1 MDFATLWLDK
11 RALFPE
17 LIVEEPDK
25 QTGII
30 VVVPAFNE
38 PGINVLL
45 DSLALCEK
53 PQCRTEVIIVVNA
66 PVDAPKEC
74 MLNNK
79 KCVENIKSWK
89 KENKNCFFRLFVFN
103 AGQPSITG
111 WGVGL
116 ARKTGMDEALRRF
129 NKIGKS
135 DGVIVSLDADC
146 KVEKNYFTAICE
158 DLLKKKNRSACSIY
172 FEHPLS
178 GNDFPENL
186 LKNIVQYELH
196 LRYLLQG
203 LIWSGFP
210 NAFHT
215 VGSAIAFKAIQYVKA
230 GGMNRKQAGE
240 DFYFILKLVPQGGYF
255 ALNTTTV
262 YPSPRE
268 SYRVPFGTGP
278 MMARLMDNH
287 GEKLRTYN
295 IDAFR
300 ELRLLFSTAGELF
313 HSGSSE
319 VENYYEILPPGLK
332 SFTGKKEWLTKIEE
346 IKNNTSS
353 EESFLKRFFGWFS
366 MFRIVKYL
374 NFVHTDMF
382 EKQPVA
388 ESATTL
394 LSITGQ
400 KINSEDPRELLI
412 YFRNMEKGN
421 SPHAGIS
428 TLRV

>member
-1 MDFATLWLDK
+1 MGFATSWLYK
-11 RALFPE
+11 RTLFPE
-17 LIVEEPDK
+17 FIAEEPDN

-45 DSLALCEK
+45 DSLALCEE
-53 PQCRTEVIIVVNA
+53 PDCRTEVIIVVNA
-66 PVDAPKEC
+66 PIDASQEDIRHNNEC
-74 MLNNK
+74 VK
-79 KCVENIKSWK
+79 NINSWK
-89 KENKNCFFRLFVFN
+89 KENINCFFRLFVFN
-103 AGQPSITG
+103 TGQPSITG

-129 NKIGKS
+129 NKINKP

-146 KVEKNYFTAICE
+146 KVEKNYFTALCE
-158 DLLKKKNRSACSIY
+158 DLLKKRDRSACSIY

-210 NAFHT
+210 YAFHT
-215 VGSAIAFKAIQYVKA
+215 VGSAFAFKALQYVKA

-240 DFYFILKLVPQGGYF
+240 DFYFIQKLVPQGGYF
-255 ALNTTTV
+255 ALNSTTV

-278 MMARLMDNH
+278 MMARLMDND

-295 IDAFR
+295 IEAFR

-313 HSGSSE
+313 HSGNSE
-319 VENYYEILPPGLK
+319 IDNYYETLPSGLK
-332 SFTGKKEWLTKIEE
+332 SFISKKEWLPKIDE

-353 EESFLKRFFGWFS
+353 GETFLKRFFGWFN
-366 MFRIVKYL
+366 MFRIVKYM
-374 NFVHTDMF
+374 NFVHIGIF
-382 EKQPVA
+382 EKRPVPEA
-388 ESATTL
+388 ASEL
-394 LSITGQ
+394 LMIS
-400 KINSEDPRELLI
+400 KYKFNSEDPIYLLDL
-412 YFRNMEKGN
+412 FRRMEKEN
-421 SPHAGIS
+421 
-428 TLRV
+428 